1 MGNSEFVV
9 STEALIRVFVFLLY
23 VPTGLI
29 SYWLLFPRLSPTS
42 KRLASGML
50 AAQVLVIVVSLEMQ
64 SYTSIERWLWDLKTE
79 WNIPATLAST
89 QLAIVGGVALVTAWF
104 AKARP
109 AWQRLY
115 LVGTGL
121 VFLILALDEYL
132 TLHEGS
138 PNWERNYAALGAVL
152 VVATMLVTARS
163 PRHLWTWHICLL
175 TGLAMSAAGGILLE
189 LLPLPPV
196 CGDLGLLS
204 FDKCL
209 NYFHWEEFLE
219 FAGVWLALVAL
230 LGQFSDAVPMPNR
243 RVRRVLYA
251 LPAIWILLLFL
262 NSLVPRLELRLLA
275 QPAIVEFESGLHLRG
290 YSIDNGARA
299 SVLRLYV
306 SARRWKYLG
315 LGYSIHLVDQVSGD
329 SVASHDEWA
338 DHQSGFWLLAPDDSP
353 VFRHYMEF
361 RIPPQ
366 APVNHALWVVLTLWR
381 EKDGDY
387 VLQEIRASD
396 HRLLSDTQ
404 VILDEL
410 IIPSPSTSSSAD
422 ALAAFD
428 NGFTL
433 DAVDLPE
440 YARAGETLTIP
451 FSWTSDVRGREDH
464 VQYLHFGHEESGTW
478 WVYDQQPLGPR
489 LPTRLWYSGLADSEL
504 WQVPLPAD
512 LAPGRYTVF
521 TGLYRTRDLERL
533 PASDA
538 DGTPFIDARVP
549 LGILT
554 IKP

>member
-1 MGNSEFVV
+1 MGSSEFVV

-29 SYWLLFPRLSPTS
+29 SYWRLFPRLSPTS
-42 KRLASGML
+42 RRLASGFL

-64 SYTSIERWLWDLKTE
+64 SYTSIERWLWHLKSE

-109 AWQRLY
+109 AWQRFY

-138 PNWERNYAALGAVL
+138 PNWERNYTVLGAVL
-152 VVATMLVTARS
+152 VVTTSLVAARS
-163 PRHLWTWHICLL
+163 PRRLWIWHLCLL
-175 TGLAMSAAGGILLE
+175 TGLAMCAAGGILLE
-189 LLPLPPV
+189 LLPPT
-196 CGDLGLLS
+196 CDS
-204 FDKCL
+204 FGVLRLDQCL
-209 NYFHWEEFLE
+209 NFFHWEEFLE

-230 LGQFSDAVPMPNR
+230 LGQLSDAVPMPNR

-262 NSLVPRLELRLLA
+262 NSLIPRLELRLFA
-275 QPAIVEFESGLHLRG
+275 QPAIVKFESGVYLRG
-290 YSIDNGARA
+290 YRIGNGAGA
-299 SVLRLYV
+299 SSLRLYA
-306 SARRWKYLG
+306 SARRWKYMG
-315 LGYSIHLVDQVSGD
+315 LGYSVHLVDLVSGN

-361 RIPPQ
+361 RIPPH
-366 APVNHALWVVLTLWR
+366 ASANRALWIVLTLWR
-381 EKDGDY
+381 KQDDDFVY
-387 VLQEIRASD
+387 QRVLSSD
-396 HRLLSDTQ
+396 RHLLSETQ
-404 VILDEL
+404 VVLGEL
-410 IIPSPSTSSSAD
+410 VLPADSPTPERVP
-422 ALAAFD
+422 LAQFGT
-428 NGFTL
+428 GFTL
-433 DAVDLPE
+433 AAVDLPE
-440 YARAGETLTIP
+440 YARAGETLNIP
-451 FSWTSDVRGREDH
+451 VSWRSDVKGSEDY
-464 VQYLHFGHEESGTW
+464 VQFLHFGHEESGTW

-489 LPTRLWYSGLADSEL
+489 LPTRLWYSGVADSET
-504 WQVPLPAD
+504 WRVPLPAD
-512 LAPGRYTVF
+512 LAPGEYSVF
-521 TGLYRTRDLERL
+521 TGLYRTRDQERV
-533 PASDA
+533 PVSGV
-538 DGTPFIDARVP
+538 DGAPFVDARVP